1 MRLSTDDCWN
11 HLRAADH
18 GVLCTINEKKAVDAV
33 PVCFAVV
40 GKVIA
45 TPIDT
50 VKPKRTSE
58 LGRLS
63 NLHRDASAT
72 LLCDHWDRYD
82 WSELWWVR
90 AQLVRRSAHDVRNA
104 LLEECDAALRDKYAQ
119 YRETTFADMI
129 VFNAT
134 SLIGWSAAEAGEG

>member
-1 MRLSTDDCWN
+1 MRLSTDDCWGYV
-11 HLRAADH
+11 RAADH
-18 GVLCTINEKKAVDAV
+18 GALCTVNDKGTVDAV
-33 PVCFAVV
+33 PVCFVVV
-40 GKVIA
+40 GKVVA

-50 VKPKRTSE
+50 IKPKRTTE

-63 NLHRDASAT
+63 NLERDASAT

-104 LLEECDAALRDKYAQ
+104 LLEECDAALREKYAQ
-119 YRETTFADMI
+119 YRDTSFTDLV
-129 VFNAT
+129 VFNVT
-134 SLIGWSAAEAGEG
+134 SLIGWSAADRSQG